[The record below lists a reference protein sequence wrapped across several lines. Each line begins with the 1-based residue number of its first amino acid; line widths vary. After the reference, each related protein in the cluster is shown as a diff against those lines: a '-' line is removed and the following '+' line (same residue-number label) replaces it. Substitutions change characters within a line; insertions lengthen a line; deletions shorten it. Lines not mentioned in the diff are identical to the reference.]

1 MRNSITAA
9 PVLAARGEALARSRP
24 IIGSSTRALGD
35 VLRDVFGQDFRNWA
49 FSVQVAY
56 PIGTSQ
62 AEASL
67 AQARVRRQQAQTSMR
82 ELETE
87 VARQVRDAARQ
98 VQNSLKRVEAT
109 RQARTLAARQLE
121 AEEKRVAVGLSDTFR
136 VVQAQRDLAAQQSAE
151 LNAVIDYNRA
161 LIDFEAV
168 QIVPVR

>member
-1 MRNSITAA
+1 MS
-9 PVLAARGEALARSRP
+9 
-24 IIGSSTRALGD
+24 
-35 VLRDVFGQDFRNWA
+35 
-49 FSVQVAY
+49 Y

-82 ELETE
+82 DLETE

-98 VQNSLKRVEAT
+98 VQTSLKRVEAT
-109 RQARTLAARQLE
+109 RQARTLAQRQLD

-136 VVQAQRDLAAQQSAE
+136 VVQSQRDLAAQRSAE
-151 LNAVIDYNRA
+151 LNAIIDYNRA